1 MSHPAPFKTGL
12 KNMRIRQV
20 LPLLTLLLLALA
32 LAGPAQSQDEG
43 SEKESLVLDDYDEY
57 SAKQ

>member
-1 MSHPAPFKTGL
+1 
-12 KNMRIRQV
+12 MRIRQV